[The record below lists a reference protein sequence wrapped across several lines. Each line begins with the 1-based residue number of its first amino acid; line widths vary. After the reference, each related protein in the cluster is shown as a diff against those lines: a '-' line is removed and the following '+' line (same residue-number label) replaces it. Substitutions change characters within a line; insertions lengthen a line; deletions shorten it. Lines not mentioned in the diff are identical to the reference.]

1 MASNYQSS
9 LFFILE
15 HIKCCPSIA
24 RPSYAS
30 HVLQSGCI
38 LYQERIGFDSRIW
51 VDQLSFRPSND
62 TSKLSSHALIIGSG
76 SIFLQE
82 ASRRIQQIHG

>member
-9 LFFILE
+9 LSLPWT
-15 HIKCCPSIA
+15 IKRF
-24 RPSYAS
+24 RPITPPM
-30 HVLQSGCI
+30 HPIIVQSGCS
-38 LYQERIGFDSRIW
+38 LYQNRISLDSRIW

-76 SIFLQE
+76 STFLQQ
-82 ASRRIQQIHG
+82 ASRRVQQFRV